1 MEFNEEDT
9 LAIGDT
15 TKLWLDETLQE
26 RVKWLNHEVFEEY
39 FDEDIANNETLKI
52 IVSCT
57 DCRDEQLRLK
67 VYSVVI
73 SRFLREINFWDSRST
88 KFAILT
94 HLEALN
100 SIFIN
105 FCTF

>member
-15 TKLWLDETLQE
+15 TKLWLDEILQE

-67 VYSVVI
+67 VYSVHTQPG
-73 SRFLREINFWDSRST
+73 ED
-88 KFAILT
+88 
-94 HLEALN
+94 LN
-100 SIFIN
+100 PKK
-105 FCTF
+105 CAVDATYAK